1 MQQGTRART
10 TSRRLALG
18 MGAIA
23 ACAAIAPLGSAS
35 AAVTGT
41 DNAATVADAIFPGAP
56 GSFTHTVGA
65 TQAGTGDSPLA
76 GFPTAAPSFGILT
89 TGDAERADTA
99 NASPSSGALLGIT
112 DPSRG
117 DAKDPITLEVE
128 VTVPPGNS
136 CLLLD
141 YKFLSEE
148 FPEFVGS
155 QYNDAF
161 IAELDTTNWSA
172 SGQRISAPRDFAAGY
187 GTQISVNGAGPMEVS
202 VANAAGTTYDAAT
215 KVVTTKTP
223 AAPGP
228 HSVFLSVFDASDYGY
243 DSAVFLDDLRFNE
256 EGPATCAAPDVFQG
270 KLGAGPGKEQLTAT
284 RQAVIAPIECNLP
297 PAATAPCTGSAGI
310 TANVAGATATIARKA
325 RLTRKRAYRVPPAR
339 TRRVK
344 LRLTRRGKAL
354 LRRRGK
360 VRGRLTLRNDVNG
373 VRRSFEVRV
382 KQR

>member
-1 MQQGTRART
+1 
-10 TSRRLALG
+10 L
-18 MGAIA
+18 GAIA
-23 ACAAIAPLGSAS
+23 AWAAIAPLGSAS

-41 DNAATVADAIFPGAP
+41 DSAATVADAIFPGAP

-89 TGDAERADTA
+89 TGNAERADTP

-117 DAKDPITLEVE
+117 DAKDPITLEVD

-136 CLLLD
+136 CLLVD

-172 SGQRISAPRDFAAGY
+172 SGRRISAPRDFAAGY
-187 GTQISVNGAGPMEVS
+187 GTQVSVNGVGPTEVS

-215 KVVTTKTP
+215 AVLTTKTP

-228 HSVFLSVFDASDYGY
+228 HSVFLSIFDASDHGY
-243 DSAVFLDDLRFNE
+243 DSAVFLDELRFND
-256 EGPATCAAPDVFQG
+256 EGPATCAAPDVFEG
-270 KLGAGPGKEQLTAT
+270 KVGASPGKEQLTAT
-284 RQAVIAPIECNLP
+284 GQDVITPIECNLP
-297 PAATAPCTGSAGI
+297 AAATAPCTGSVEI
-310 TANVAGATATIARKA
+310 TAKIAGVTATIARKV
-325 RLTRKRAYRVPPAR
+325 RLTRKRGYRVAPTR
-339 TRRVK
+339 TRRMK
-344 LRLTRRGKAL
+344 LRLTRRGRGL

-360 VRGRLTLRNDVNG
+360 VRGKLTIANSINDVHKSFG
-373 VRRSFEVRV
+373 VRIRKRG
-382 KQR
+382 